1 MVLRKLFRRG
11 GSESE
16 ARRFEGPDDLG
27 PGDLLTFKHRLALPP
42 SVQGHTFE
50 VSSIAT
56 YEFEDGLHPELT
68 LDGVEGG
75 RVYLAYAARDV
86 SELTLSR
93 DVPRGDVL
101 KLFDEAAFAG
111 LWEDGFADLEVVS
124 ALPEY
129 EGWLAERY
137 SQVKKWTEGYYHDRD
152 CRGEDLSRYRD
163 DDAEELRSHECE
175 DATGRFGLTV
185 EVWAD
190 GDTDVSLDVNV
201 PPDVIESMWPGDSRA
216 R

>member
-1 MVLRKLFRRG
+1 M
-11 GSESE
+11 
-16 ARRFEGPDDLG
+16 
-27 PGDLLTFKHRLALPP
+27 
-42 SVQGHTFE
+42 
-50 VSSIAT
+50 
-56 YEFEDGLHPELT
+56 
-68 LDGVEGG
+68 EGG

-93 DVPRGDVL
+93 DIPRGDVL
-101 KLFDEAAFAG
+101 KLFDEAAFAA

-124 ALPEY
+124 ALPKY
-129 EGWLAERY
+129 EGWLATRY

-201 PPDVIESMWPGDSRA
+201 PPDVIESMWPGDSSGR
-216 R
+216 